1 MSLLKKQLGRNMA
14 FPSERS
20 EETGEASVA
29 MRVIEMYVIDRDAS
43 DRDRQPRF
51 LLWHLCELRG
61 VWDVESP
68 THGRYLA
75 PSALG
80 APCLTLSALD

>member
-1 MSLLKKQLGRNMA
+1 MA

-61 VWDVESP
+61 GLGRRESHP
-68 THGRYLA
+68 REI
-75 PSALG
+75 LG
-80 APCLTLSALD
+80 TQRPWGAMLDTVCSRLMCESCYIE